1 MNESM
6 FKKITK
12 YLPMFRVYNL
22 YTFGSTFRLHWQ
34 RRRSPIVNW
43 TFGFG
48 CAFSVRLGTSKR
60 SVWISLAPPRQLE
73 ICISKIA
80 ASSLGFCA
88 WHTEAANAESGKSQ
102 EPYIFHKY
110 IYIVCF
116 EKAHSRPLK
125 YFIVQKRHSAA
136 YLLNVSAKTQFN
148 LLFVIANL
156 A

>member
-1 MNESM
+1 M

-110 IYIVCF
+110 IYIYSMFRKGPFTAIKIFYCTK
-116 EKAHSRPLK
+116 KAKCR
-125 YFIVQKRHSAA
+125 
-136 YLLNVSAKTQFN
+136 VSA
-148 LLFVIANL
+148 
-156 A
+156 

>member
-110 IYIVCF
+110 IYIYSMFRKGPFTAIKIFYCTK
-116 EKAHSRPLK
+116 KAKCR
-125 YFIVQKRHSAA
+125 
-136 YLLNVSAKTQFN
+136 VSA
-148 LLFVIANL
+148 
-156 A
+156 